1 MSLAAR
7 IQQKLTQNL
16 YTLYFEEFDE
26 KIYLAPLTV
35 EQRSKV
41 QKQKDETKSQ
51 ILAFTLCAFD
61 AEGKPAATEAEA
73 KALPDTIVGISTA
86 IIMLLTQGAK
96 HDTIDKFVASYNAEI
111 NPDIPDIDEED
122 LNPNQ

>member
-16 YTLYFEEFDE
+16 YELYFEEFDE

-51 ILAFTLCAFD
+51 IQAFTLCAFD

-73 KALPDTIVGISTA
+73 KTLPDTVVGISTA

-111 NPDIPDIDEED
+111 NPDIPDIDEEE

>member
-16 YTLYFEEFDE
+16 YELYFEEFDE

-51 ILAFTLCAFD
+51 IQAFTLCAFD

-73 KALPDTIVGISTA
+73 KALPDKVVGISTA

-111 NPDIPDIDEED
+111 NPDIPDIDEEE

>member
-7 IQQKLTQNL
+7 IQKKLTQNL
-16 YTLYFEEFDE
+16 YELYFEEFDE

-73 KALPDTIVGISTA
+73 KALSDSIVGISTA

-111 NPDIPDIDEED
+111 NPDIPNIDEEE